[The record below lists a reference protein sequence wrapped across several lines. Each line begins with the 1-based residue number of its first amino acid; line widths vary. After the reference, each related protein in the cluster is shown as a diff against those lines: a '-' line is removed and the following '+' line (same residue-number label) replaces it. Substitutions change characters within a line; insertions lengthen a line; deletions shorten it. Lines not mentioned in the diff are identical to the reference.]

1 MPTSNKWLNPPKQ
14 TGFTLI
20 ELMIVVAIV
29 GILAAI
35 AYPSYQEHIRRAN
48 RADAQ
53 ASLME
58 LAQFMERNYTRLGRY
73 TTDTAG
79 TAPTLP
85 FTTSPKDGGRAI
97 YDLSLSAVTATDYTL
112 QAAPR
117 ADGSMVGDR
126 CGNLTLTNA
135 GLKGQ
140 SGTGV
145 TTADCW
151 RR

>member
-1 MPTSNKWLNPPKQ
+1 MPISNKWPNPPKQ

-73 TTDTAG
+73 TTDAAG
-79 TAPTLP
+79 TAPALP
-85 FTTSPKDGGRAI
+85 FTTAPKDGVRLV

-112 QAAPR
+112 QATPR
-117 ADGSMVGDR
+117 AGGPMAGDR
-126 CGNLTLTNA
+126 CGNLTLNSA

-140 SGTGV
+140 SGAGA

>member
-1 MPTSNKWLNPPKQ
+1 MPVSNKWPHRPRQ

-35 AYPSYQEHIRRAN
+35 AYPSYQEHIHRAN

-73 TTDTAG
+73 TTDATG

-85 FTTSPKDGGRAI
+85 FTTAPKDGGRPV
-97 YDLSLSAVTATDYTL
+97 YDLSLSAVTATGYTL
-112 QAAPR
+112 QATPR
-117 ADGSMVGDR
+117 AGGSMAGDR
-126 CGNLTLTNA
+126 CGNLTLDNA